1 MDPAIAALFRLFLY
15 ALIVAIFLRAI
26 LSWFPLDPRAPYY
39 RFLIRVTEPLLE
51 PVRRVLPRLGA
62 IDLSPMVVLLLLFL
76 MVNVVERLAS
86 G

>member
-39 RFLIRVTEPLLE
+39 QFLIRVTEPLLE
-51 PVRRVLPRLGA
+51 PVRRLLPRLGA

>member
-1 MDPAIAALFRLFLY
+1 MDPAIAALFRVFLY
-15 ALIVAIFLRAI
+15 ALIVAIVLRAI
-26 LSWFPLDPRAPYY
+26 LSWFPLDPRTPYY
-39 RFLIRVTEPLLE
+39 QFLIRVTEPLLE
-51 PVRRVLPRLGA
+51 PVRRVLPRLGM